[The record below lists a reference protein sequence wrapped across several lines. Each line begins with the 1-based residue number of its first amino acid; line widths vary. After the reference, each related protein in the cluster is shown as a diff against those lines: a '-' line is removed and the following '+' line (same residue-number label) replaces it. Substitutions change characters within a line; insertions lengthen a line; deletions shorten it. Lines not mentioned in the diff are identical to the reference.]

1 MTMAEL
7 IYFIGMGVT
16 FLMCCVGLN
25 NMLVNEKD
33 DEDVDVVGLLSA
45 SLIISILSWAL
56 PIWWLG
62 YHYIYEK
69 DKKRD

>member
-1 MTMAEL
+1 MSMAEL
-7 IYFIGMGVT
+7 IYFIGMGVA

-25 NMLVNEKD
+25 SMLVNEKD
-33 DEDVDVVGLLSA
+33 DKDVDVVGLLSA

-62 YHYIYEK
+62 YRYIY
-69 DKKRD
+69 KKG

>member
-7 IYFIGMGVT
+7 IYFIGMGVA

-25 NMLVNEKD
+25 NTLVNGKNN
-33 DEDVDVVGLLSA
+33 EDVDIVGLLST

-69 DKKRD
+69 DKNHD

>member
-1 MTMAEL
+1 MSMAEL
-7 IYFIGMGVT
+7 IYFIGMGVA
-16 FLMCCVGLN
+16 FLMCCIGLN
-25 NMLVNEKD
+25 NILVNEKD
-33 DEDVDVVGLLSA
+33 DKDIDVVGLLSA

-69 DKKRD
+69 QKRHD

>member
-7 IYFIGMGVT
+7 IYFIGMGVA
-16 FLMCCVGLN
+16 FLMCCVSLN
-25 NMLVNEKD
+25 NMLVNEK
-33 DEDVDVVGLLSA
+33 DVDVVGLLSA
-45 SLIISILSWAL
+45 SLVISTLSWAL

-69 DKKRD
+69 DKKHD